1 MAASAI
7 DMRSME
13 RPATLTWA
21 VALIVAGAIVNVAT
35 LPIQPEDAPPL
46 AVVVPITLAL
56 SAAWLISA
64 RGIWQCAR
72 WAAVVGFIVTAVN
85 ALLAAPGVV
94 FAEEPWINIACAI
107 ALVHAVA
114 VCWLLVTP
122 ATRAALR
129 RPERS

>member
-7 DMRSME
+7 DMRSIE

-21 VALIVAGAIVNVAT
+21 VALIVAGAIVNMAT

-56 SAAWLISA
+56 SVAWLISA
-64 RGIWQCAR
+64 RGIWQRAR
-72 WAAVVGFIVTAVN
+72 WAAGVGFIVTAVN

-94 FAEEPWINIACAI
+94 FAEELWINIACAI
-107 ALVHAVA
+107 ALVHAGA

-122 ATRAALR
+122 TTRRALR
-129 RPERS
+129 RSVRS